1 MHQRKSKKILIYFFL
16 FLIIGSVNNKN
27 FTKFNFPQI
36 DRINIIGLEEKN
48 SFELNNDLNFLLIK
62 NLFLLNKNQINEII
76 DSNIFVENF
85 SVFKNYPSTLDI
97 RIHKTSFLAYVQ
109 KSDGIYFLGS
119 NKKLIHSQN
128 KKKDIPFIFG
138 SFEIDDFFDL
148 KKNIDSSELSYKD
161 IKKLFFFPSR
171 RWDLELN
178 SGIIIK
184 LPKDNLKEIL
194 NISVMY
200 LNEQTKKKVKIL
212 DMRQTNQIVVN
223 E

>member
-119 NKKLIHSQN
+119 NKKLIHSQ
-128 KKKDIPFIFG
+128 KKKKTYL
-138 SFEIDDFFDL
+138 SFLEVL
-148 KKNIDSSELSYKD
+148 K
-161 IKKLFFFPSR
+161 
-171 RWDLELN
+171 
-178 SGIIIK
+178 
-184 LPKDNLKEIL
+184 
-194 NISVMY
+194 
-200 LNEQTKKKVKIL
+200 
-212 DMRQTNQIVVN
+212 
-223 E
+223 

>member
-119 NKKLIHSQN
+119 NKKLIHSQK

-148 KKNIDSSELSYKD
+148 KKNIDNFKLNYKD
-161 IKKLFFFPSR
+161 IKRLFFFPSR